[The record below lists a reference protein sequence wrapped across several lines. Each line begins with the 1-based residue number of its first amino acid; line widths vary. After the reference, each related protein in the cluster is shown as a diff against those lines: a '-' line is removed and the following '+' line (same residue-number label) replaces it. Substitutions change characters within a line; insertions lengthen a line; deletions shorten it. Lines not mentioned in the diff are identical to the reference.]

1 MYFCFFYNYLL
12 RRKTSICDQILGDYK
27 MSSMLD
33 QAIVDAKE
41 LKEAAIKSAESSIIE
56 KYSQEI
62 REAVDTMLSQ
72 EEIISEDEASM
83 VSDIPMAASDVTNS
97 PSAGEETVEL
107 DFAELEQMIDQEL
120 ASEDGLDPEEM
131 TDRHDFAEE
140 ELAKAED
147 EELQEADEIDL
158 ASLFEDEEINLDEE
172 EIEKLAEKLTLDFE
186 PVKSGNLG
194 MPDSQKHEA
203 YEEAK
208 ALDAHMDE
216 EDDSDEIA
224 KEVGKLRESVKTLKQ
239 EKKDLQ
245 ESLTSLQSNTKHIE
259 DVVLKLK
266 DALNETSVQNAKLLY
281 TNEALTS
288 DSLNGRQKAK
298 LVEAISNAKSVEEAK
313 VIFETLQSTVS
324 GTKKE
329 SPKTLSEA
337 VSRKSTLLPQTKEAK
352 QPSDPRINRMRRLAG
367 LN

>member
-1 MYFCFFYNYLL
+1 M
-12 RRKTSICDQILGDYK
+12 SICDQILGDYT

-33 QAIVDAKE
+33 QAIVDAQA

-72 EEIISEDEASM
+72 EEIISEEEASM
-83 VSDIPMAASDVTNS
+83 IGGMPMAASDVTEPPAS
-97 PSAGEETVEL
+97 SGEEVVEL
-107 DFAELEQMIDQEL
+107 DFEELEQMIDKEL
-120 ASEDGLDPEEM
+120 ASEDGLDADEM

-140 ELAKAED
+140 ELEGDK
-147 EELQEADEIDL
+147 EELQENEEIDL
-158 ASLFEDEEINLDEE
+158 DSLFEDEEINLDEE
-172 EIEKLAEKLTLDFE
+172 MIEKLAEKLTLDFH

-194 MPDSQKHEA
+194 MPDSQKQEA

-208 ALDAHMDE
+208 ALDAHIDE
-216 EDDSDEIA
+216 EAEGEDVIPAEI
-224 KEVGKLRESVKTLKQ
+224 GKLRESVETLET
-239 EKKDLQ
+239 EKKELQ
-245 ESLTSLQSNTKHIE
+245 ETLQTLQSNTKHIE

-266 DALNETSVQNAKLLY
+266 NALNETSVQNAKLLY
-281 TNEALTS
+281 TNEVLTS
-288 DSLNGRQKAK
+288 DSLNGRQKNK
-298 LVEAISNAKSVEEAK
+298 VVEAISNAKSVEEAK

-324 GTKKE
+324 GTQKE

-352 QPSDPRINRMRRLAG
+352 QPTDPRINRMQRLAG